1 MEQQFYR
8 LQCEVETLK
17 QTLKKM
23 QIENK
28 NTTKKYETKIE
39 YLEKELMELRQG
51 NLPPKSPKQQQQPET
66 TPSDVLTSGSGP
78 AVTSGSGSTYT
89 ASSPPSSF
97 ALVINTD
104 ENDDGS
110 NEGDDDSDWS
120 SSSKKKSKSLIGK
133 EFNHVKGKRRG
144 RTLESLIGKEFKN
157 PRRKCSICGCKL
169 KILTCFDH
177 YYTLYLY

>member
-39 YLEKELMELRQG
+39 YLEKELKELRQG

-66 TPSDVLTSGSGP
+66 TPSNVLTSGSGP

-104 ENDDGS
+104 ESDDGS

-120 SSSKKKSKSLIGK
+120 NSSKKKSKSLIGK

-169 KILTCFDH
+169 KILTCFLH

>member
-39 YLEKELMELRQG
+39 YLEKELKELRQG
-51 NLPPKSPKQQQQPET
+51 NLPPKSPQQQQQPET
-66 TPSDVLTSGSGP
+66 TPSNVLTSGSGP

-104 ENDDGS
+104 ESDDGS

-120 SSSKKKSKSLIGK
+120 NSSKKKSKSLIGK

-169 KILTCFDH
+169 KIAILACNHIYIKF
-177 YYTLYLY
+177 

>member
-17 QTLKKM
+17 QTLKQM
-23 QIENK
+23 QIENT

-39 YLEKELMELRQG
+39 YLEKELKELRQG
-51 NLPPKSPKQQQQPET
+51 NLPPKSPQQQQQPET
-66 TPSDVLTSGSGP
+66 TPSNVLTSGSGP

-97 ALVINTD
+97 AFVINTD
-104 ENDDGS
+104 ESDDGS

-120 SSSKKKSKSLIGK
+120 NSSKKKSKSLIGK

-169 KILTCFDH
+169 KIAILACNHIYIKF
-177 YYTLYLY
+177 